1 MLLEWFSDHIR
12 VTFLLIFVMI
22 SYVYVQVFRTRK
34 LPLFKALIV
43 YVLIAIGSVML
54 LYFQLLGLPI
64 VLCLAVAIGL
74 MFLVKIR
81 YFVEKRSEKK

>member
-1 MLLEWFSDHIR
+1 M
-12 VTFLLIFVMI
+12 V

-34 LPLFKALIV
+34 LPVLKSLIV

-64 VLCLAVAIGL
+64 IFCLAIAIGL

-81 YFVEKRSEKK
+81 YFLEKRREPK